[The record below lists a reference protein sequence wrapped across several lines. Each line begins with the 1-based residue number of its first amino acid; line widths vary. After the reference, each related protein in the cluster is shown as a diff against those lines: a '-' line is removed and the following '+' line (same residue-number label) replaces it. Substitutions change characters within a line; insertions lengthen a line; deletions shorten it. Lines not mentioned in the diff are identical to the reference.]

1 MFKLKRLLFALFASL
16 GVLAAVGATVAA
28 QGVTQGYNSE
38 TNLQNGLI
46 VRLKAGDATKIVPL
60 KQQDATEM
68 LGVTVSSNSAPVSLS
83 DPSIKQ
89 QVYVATFG
97 KYNVLVSNQNGPIKS
112 GDYIT
117 ISAVE
122 GVGMKSGGEQEIIL
136 GKAVGSFSGQGDV
149 ESKVTVSDSLGGK
162 QDVALKR
169 IPVEIGVAHNP
180 NYTGDITAGVPRFL
194 SRGAQL
200 VTKKPVTALRIYAA
214 LGVLALSIGVAGGV
228 VYAGVR
234 TGMTAVGRNPLAK
247 ASITK
252 NLITVLLIAIV
263 VVLIGS
269 IAVYLLLKV

>member
-1 MFKLKRLLFALFASL
+1 MFKLKRLLFALF
-16 GVLAAVGATVAA
+16 VGAGVAITFGGAAFA

-38 TNLQNGLI
+38 ENLQNGLI
-46 VRLKAGDATKIVPL
+46 VRLKAGDATKVAVL
-60 KQQDATEM
+60 NQQDASEM

-117 ISAVE
+117 ISAVA
-122 GVGMKSGGEQEIIL
+122 GVGMKATGEQEIIL
-136 GKAVGSFSGQGDV
+136 GKAVGTFSGQGDV
-149 ESKVTVSDSLGGK
+149 EGKVTVKDSLGGS
-162 QDVALKR
+162 QEVALKR
-169 IPVEIGVAHNP
+169 IAVEIGVAHNP

-194 SRGAQL
+194 SRAAQM

-228 VYAGVR
+228 IYAGVR

-247 ASITK
+247 TSITK
-252 NLITVLLIAIV
+252 SMITVVLIAII

-269 IAVYLLLKV
+269 LAVYLLLKV